1 MALRLRRGLDLDRV
15 GVIFAEGELV
25 YATDTK
31 RLHIGDGVTAGG
43 IPVGDLLGD
52 TSPQLGAT
60 LDLNTHSIVGLGT
73 IAIDGNISSTGVIQA
88 SSIVGNF
95 QGTFSADD
103 STILID
109 GVNNRLVLGN
119 NTLNDIGDVN
129 LSIPQLR
136 QFLKWSGTKWENSY
150 ITLEDLVDVVT
161 GGSAQVGQV
170 LKYDGVN
177 WVPSED
183 TTASGNIVG
192 DLKGSVFGDDST
204 VLVDGV
210 NGFINLS
217 RNVLSDLNDV
227 AVNQATNNQVLA
239 WNGIRWAPT
248 DIGSIQ
254 LDYLTGDVK
263 GSVFADDSTVMVDS
277 VLGRLNLSN
286 NNIDELNDVITIG
299 AVQGDI
305 LQYDGLRWQST
316 DPEFA
321 FPFLR
326 TNILGDL
333 QGDVQGVDSSII
345 LDSNTKSLAVNTISV
360 PASGLI
366 CRVNTTDNA
375 SNIFNIGRN
384 APGIFAGQRENTSTI
399 LKNDGKANAL
409 FLAGYNDQNGQRIG
423 TVVNFYD
430 NLITFG
436 CHPNGF
442 IPGSG
447 SFEPVALE
455 LVTISA
461 TAGAAPKLGIGTKTP
476 SQELDVVGNATVAG
490 FMQVGRYA
498 DGTAR
503 DAAITAPGEGMIVF
517 NQATQKFQGYVSDT
531 GLAGGGAANSTPGWV
546 DLY

>member
-31 RLHIGDGVTAGG
+31 RLHIGDGATAGG

-136 QFLKWSGTKWENSY
+136 QFLKWSGTEWQNSY

-204 VLVDGV
+204 VLVDAV
-210 NGFINLS
+210 SGFLNLS
-217 RNVLSDLNDV
+217 RNMLSDLNDV
-227 AVNQATNNQVLA
+227 AVDQATNDQVLA
-239 WNGIRWAPT
+239 WNGVRWAPT
-248 DIGSIQ
+248 DLGNIQ
-254 LDYLTGDVK
+254 LEYLTGDVK
-263 GSVFADDSTVMVDS
+263 GSVFGDDSTMLVDALNNS
-277 VLGRLNLSN
+277 INLSN
-286 NNIDELNDVITIG
+286 NVLNELANISPAIPQAGDVLTYNGISWEPVAGIGDVFVGDLKGSVFADDSSLIVDSINQIIYADSVSVITLDTDLISG
-299 AVQGDI
+299 PNTLEVRNPGGIRIDGTSVEGTPFF
-305 LQYDGLRWQST
+305 GLRREDT
-316 DPEFA
+316 VNPIVDPS
-321 FPFLR
+321 LR
-326 TNILGDL
+326 YGTIYFEK
-333 QGDVQGVDSSII
+333 
-345 LDSNTKSLAVNTISV
+345 LDSNGYLTSSV
-360 PASGLI
+360 MTAYETHLE
-366 CRVNTTDNA
+366 
-375 SNIFNIGRN
+375 IGHN
-384 APGIFAGQRENTSTI
+384 STGTLTSTDY
-399 LKNDGKANAL
+399 LMLQDG
-409 FLAGYNDQNGQRIG
+409 
-423 TVVNFYD
+423 
-430 NLITFG
+430 
-436 CHPNGF
+436 
-442 IPGSG
+442 
-447 SFEPVALE
+447 
-455 LVTISA
+455 
-461 TAGAAPKLGIGTKTP
+461 KLGIGKTP
-476 SQELDVVGNATVAG
+476 TETLDVNGKAIISEFIQFGSYTTAERDDLTTTNTPQYATN
-490 FMQVGRYA
+490 F
-498 DGTAR
+498 
-503 DAAITAPGEGMIVF
+503 GMVIY
-517 NQATQKFQGYVSDT
+517 NTTTNTFQGWQNT
-531 GLAGGGAANSTPGWV
+531 GGTTPEWV
-546 DLY
+546 NLS